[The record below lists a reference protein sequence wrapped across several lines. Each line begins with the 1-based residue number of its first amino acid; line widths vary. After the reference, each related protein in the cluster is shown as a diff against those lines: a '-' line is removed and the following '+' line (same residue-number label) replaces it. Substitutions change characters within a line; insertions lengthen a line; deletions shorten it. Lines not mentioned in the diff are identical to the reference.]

1 MIPKIRAGHGKMKIN
16 LSRHSD
22 FSSLYQVFVEN
33 SYSNILKNMSGND
46 IVVDAGANIGIFT
59 LTAS

>member
-1 MIPKIRAGHGKMKIN
+1 MIAKIRAGHRKLKIN

-33 SYSNILKNMSGND
+33 SYIPSRFSVRR
-46 IVVDAGANIGIFT
+46 IVSLFLVKAF
-59 LTAS
+59 